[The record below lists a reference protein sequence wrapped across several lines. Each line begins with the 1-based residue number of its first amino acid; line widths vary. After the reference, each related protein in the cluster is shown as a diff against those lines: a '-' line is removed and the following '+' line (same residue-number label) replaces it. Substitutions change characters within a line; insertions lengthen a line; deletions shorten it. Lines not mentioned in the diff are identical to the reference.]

1 MRRVE
6 LYERIRED
14 HRQGASIRW
23 LAREHA
29 VHRRTVREA
38 IANALPAERK
48 APIREKTA
56 LTGDVRA
63 FIDEV
68 LETDRRA
75 PRKQRHT
82 ARRLWLRLVEE
93 RQADVSETSV
103 RRYVHDRRRQM
114 GVNAHAFVPQHH
126 VEGAQGEVDF
136 YEAVVRFPTGLL
148 TAHVV
153 ALRSSASAAARHT
166 AYPNETQ
173 AAFFE
178 GIAFGFEF
186 MGGVFPLVRMDN
198 LSSAVARV
206 LRGRRRIEQDRFVA
220 FRSHYGFQASYT
232 TPGEAGAHEKGGIEG
247 EVGRFRRRWLV
258 PVPEVAGWEE
268 LNDYLHRCCVNDLD
282 RRVQGRGHTVAQA
295 AARERSA
302 LRPLPDEPFDLA
314 EAGTARVD
322 TQSRITV
329 RTNRYSVPV
338 RLVGTRVAVRVLPM
352 TIEVSHHGQVVAR
365 HPRARLKWTE
375 HLVLD
380 HYLDLLRWRPGAFL
394 GSAPLHQERA
404 RGSFPRDYDA
414 LLARLIDHWGDR
426 EGVRHMIEVLL
437 LHRTHPRAQVEQAV
451 TDALRLGVADCRAV
465 AQLVRAA
472 GVAAPSVEPI
482 CDVGELRRF
491 DRPAPDLS
499 GYDALLHVD
508 TTGDGQESVS

>member
-6 LYERIRED
+6 LYERMREE

-23 LAREHA
+23 LASTHA

-38 IANALPAERK
+38 IASATPPERRTPA
-48 APIREKTA
+48 REKTA
-56 LTGDVRA
+56 LTTEVRS

-68 LETDRRA
+68 LEADRKA

-82 ARRLWLRLVEE
+82 ARRLWQRLVDEGRFE
-93 RQADVSETSV
+93 VSEASV

-114 GVNAHAFVPQHH
+114 GINAQVFVPQHH
-126 VEGAQGEVDF
+126 PDGAQGEVDF
-136 YEAVVRFPTGLL
+136 YEAVVRFPAGEV
-148 TAHVV
+148 TAQIV

-166 AYPNETQ
+166 AYPNASQ

-178 GIAFGFEF
+178 GIASGFEF
-186 MGGVFPLVRMDN
+186 CGGVFPVVRMDN
-198 LSSAVARV
+198 LSAAVARV

-232 TPGEAGAHEKGGIEG
+232 TPGEEGAHEKGGIEG

-258 PVPEVAGWEE
+258 PVPEVSSWPE
-268 LNDYLHRCCVNDLD
+268 LNAYLHRCSVLDLD
-282 RRVQGRGHTVAQA
+282 RRIQGREATVGQA
-295 AARERSA
+295 AARERPE
-302 LRPLPDEPFDLA
+302 LRPLPAEPFDLS
-314 EAGTARVD
+314 EVGTALVD
-322 TQSRITV
+322 AKARITV

-338 RLVGTRVAVRVLPM
+338 HLVGRRVGVRVFPM
-352 TIEVSHHGQVVAR
+352 TIEVTHQGAVVAQ
-365 HPRARLKWTE
+365 HERARLKWTE

-394 GSAPLHQERA
+394 GSAPLHQERL
-404 RGSFPRDYDA
+404 RGSFPRHYDA
-414 LLARLIDHWGDR
+414 LLARLIDHWGER

-437 LHRTHPRAQVEQAV
+437 LHRSHPRTQIEQAV
-451 TDALRLGVADCRAV
+451 DDALSLGVADARAV
-465 AQLVRAA
+465 AQLVRSAGAA
-472 GVAAPSVEPI
+472 IPSIEPP
-482 CDVGELRRF
+482 CDVGELARF

-499 GYDALLHVD
+499 GYDTLLH
-508 TTGDGQESVS
+508 GDDAQGSVS